1 MNESQKE
8 EEKQIFLYSESYP
21 LNENNQ
27 RNKVKPIS
35 KVHRLLSGIKID
47 PNKIY
52 YKPLGPEHYEE
63 VKNLHKE
70 WFPVDY
76 PEAIFSNCLLNNQGG
91 YMTEAA
97 FYFLE
102 EENKEVILGLII
114 CEWRWVDKFFFQF
127 VGDNIL
133 EEINKS
139 IDYEEEVQFFLSK
152 QKFYT
157 SVYIVSIGVID
168 ECRKMNIGTN
178 LIKSALNYAISFP
191 FCVGIFLNVIVD
203 NFSGK
208 KFYEKNGLI
217 CSNRLKDFYVIEDK
231 KYDSDVYVRIFNRE
245 KKNLA
250 RKYQYNFLNLKQ
262 KIFKLFIM
270 EPFYFMVKLFLIFCL
285 CRCFKRKIKY
295 DK

>member
-35 KVHRLLSGIKID
+35 QVHRLLSGIKID

-152 QKFYT
+152 Q
-157 SVYIVSIGVID
+157 
-168 ECRKMNIGTN
+168 
-178 LIKSALNYAISFP
+178 LQHHIKVVRRP
-191 FCVGIFLNVIVD
+191 FTAVP
-203 NFSGK
+203 SG
-208 KFYEKNGLI
+208 L
-217 CSNRLKDFYVIEDK
+217 S
-231 KYDSDVYVRIFNRE
+231 
-245 KKNLA
+245 
-250 RKYQYNFLNLKQ
+250 Q
-262 KIFKLFIM
+262 
-270 EPFYFMVKLFLIFCL
+270 LIFT
-285 CRCFKRKIKY
+285 IVIITS
-295 DK
+295 

>member
-8 EEKQIFLYSESYP
+8 EEKQILLYSESYP
-21 LNENNQ
+21 LNENNE

-35 KVHRLLSGIKID
+35 QVHRLLSGIKID

-63 VKNLHKE
+63 VKSLHKE

-76 PEAIFSNCLLNNQGG
+76 PEQIFSNCLLHNQGG

-152 QKFYT
+152 QKFYI
-157 SVYIVSIGVID
+157 SNYIVSIGVID
-168 ECRKMNIGTN
+168 ECRKMSIGTN
-178 LIKSALNYAISFP
+178 LIKSALNYSISFP
-191 FCVGIFLNVIVD
+191 FCVGIYLNVIVD

-250 RKYQYNFLNLKQ
+250 KKYRYNFLNWKE
-262 KIFKLFIM
+262 KAFRLFILK
-270 EPFYFMVKLFLIFCL
+270 PFYFLVKLFMIFCL

-295 DK
+295 D

>member
-1 MNESQKE
+1 
-8 EEKQIFLYSESYP
+8 
-21 LNENNQ
+21 
-27 RNKVKPIS
+27 
-35 KVHRLLSGIKID
+35 
-47 PNKIY
+47 
-52 YKPLGPEHYEE
+52 
-63 VKNLHKE
+63 LH
-70 WFPVDY
+70 
-76 PEAIFSNCLLNNQGG
+76 NQGN
-91 YMTEAA
+91 YVTQAA
-97 FYFLE
+97 FYFIE
-102 EENKEVILGLII
+102 EENKEVILGLIM
-114 CEWRWVDKFFFQF
+114 CEWRYVDKFFFEF

-157 SVYIVSIGVID
+157 SNYILSLGVID

-178 LIKSALNYAISFP
+178 LIKFTFNYAISVP
-191 FCVGIFLNVIVD
+191 FCIGFFLNVIVD

-231 KYDSDVYVRIFNRE
+231 KYDSDVYVRIFDRE

-250 RKYQYNFLNLKQ
+250 NKYYNSFLNWKQ
-262 KIFKLFIM
+262 NLFRLFILK
-270 EPFYFMVKLFLIFCL
+270 PFYFLVKLFLIFCL

-295 DK
+295 D